1 MGGDKAKKKPGQAGL
16 WVMELWVME
25 LWVMELWV
33 MELWV
38 MELWVM
44 ELWVM
49 DKWGAYSTLTTTLA
63 LLHNSSSL

>member
-1 MGGDKAKKKPGQAGL
+1 MGGDKAKKKPGQAG
-16 WVMELWVME
+16 
-25 LWVMELWV
+25 LWV